1 MTLHWGVIPQELPPP
16 ATMQELVTN
25 IDQLVRDK
33 KFATVGQR
41 VIVVGGTALGTPGTM
56 NGIVIHTVG
65 DRYGGED
72 VE

>member
-1 MTLHWGVIPQELPPP
+1 
-16 ATMQELVTN
+16 MQELVTN
-25 IDQLVRDK
+25 IDQLVREK

-41 VIVVGGTALGTPGTM
+41 VIVVGGAALGTPGTM